1 MQNAP
6 ADPYKAESRKSTTA
20 ILVGGILLALLAGF
34 ALGASGMFG
43 GSGNI
48 AVQGLQNPDSLGLS
62 GVFSGAPLQQ
72 VGEQGQNNTQ
82 VGAGPG
88 NSDLNLVG
96 DPARPNLDLG
106 YEPTGPNTQ
115 MADKM
120 PADVREWLK
129 HLERTEAERKSM
141 ATGQIAQLLPMMMSG
156 SSAGIQELLN
166 EALTGE
172 ESSSQGSR
180 DASLKPKVTETAAQM
195 RQRWKD
201 LKVFFN
207 SKQPPQECVPIKNSY
222 EHCLGETSA
231 MVIEILDTVEKA
243 GNTEE
248 TSQDALSKLLAML
261 GTSGDRIDVAGK
273 QADVAVGEIC
283 HKYDTFKWFSISG
296 DHGGIGGLG
305 GLGLGGLGGML
316 GGG

>member
-1 MQNAP
+1 MQNAQ

-43 GSGNI
+43 GSGNV
-48 AVQGLQNPDSLGLS
+48 AVHGPQDPDSLGLR
-62 GVFSGAPLQQ
+62 GVLSGAPLQQ
-72 VGEQGQNNTQ
+72 VGEQGQDNTQ

-88 NSDLNLVG
+88 KSDLNLVG
-96 DPARPNLDLG
+96 DPARPDLSLG
-106 YEPTGPNTQ
+106 YEPAGPNTQ

-120 PADVREWLK
+120 PADVRDWLK

-141 ATGQIAQLLPMMMSG
+141 ATSQIAQLLPMMMSG

-172 ESSSQGSR
+172 ESSTQSAR
-180 DASLKPKVTETAAQM
+180 DASLKPKVTQSATQM

-201 LKVFFN
+201 LNVFFN
-207 SKQPPQECVPIKNSY
+207 SKQPPLECVPIKNSY

-231 MVIEILDTVEKA
+231 MVLEILDTVESA
-243 GNTEE
+243 GNTEAG
-248 TSQDALSKLLAML
+248 SQDALSKLLAMM
-261 GTSGDRIDVAGK
+261 GTSGNRIDVAGE
-273 QADVAVGEIC
+273 QADRAVGEIC

-296 DHGGIGGLG
+296 DHGGLGGLGIGGLG
-305 GLGLGGLGGML
+305 GLL